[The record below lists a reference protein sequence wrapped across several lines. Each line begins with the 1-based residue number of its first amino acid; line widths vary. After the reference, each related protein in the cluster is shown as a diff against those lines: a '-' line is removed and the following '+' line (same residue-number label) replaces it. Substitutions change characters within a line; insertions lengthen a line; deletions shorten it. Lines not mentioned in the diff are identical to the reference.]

1 MSLQKDDFRN
11 TFLVSLTIF
20 STFFHFIFIISPRS
34 QCKKRTQLLGK
45 AIAVSLFTYFASLAY
60 ASHYLMKLGPV
71 YMEVGDPR

>member
-1 MSLQKDDFRN
+1 MSLQKDDFRR
-11 TFLVSLTIF
+11 TFLVSLSIF

-45 AIAVSLFTYFASLAY
+45 AIAVSMFTYFASLAY